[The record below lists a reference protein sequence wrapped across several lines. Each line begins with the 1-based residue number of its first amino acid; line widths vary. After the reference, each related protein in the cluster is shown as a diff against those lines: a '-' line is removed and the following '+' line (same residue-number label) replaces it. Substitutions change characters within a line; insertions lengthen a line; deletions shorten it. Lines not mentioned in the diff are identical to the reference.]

1 MAKIRRQNAPR
12 RLQDAHKT
20 AQEAL
25 RPPPGRPPDA
35 QDASKPPPRDAPR
48 GPQDDPKTPQD
59 GPKMAPRRSEDAL
72 RTAQDPPRRPQ
83 PPQDSSKMLRSRPQ
97 PLPDNDFGTILKGL
111 YKIFTR
117 FFGRLMQTC
126 HVEPDHLQRF
136 GVGVGVGVVIRSHAT
151 PMRCCSFRAAA
162 SAVRPLQYRQTIDYT
177 YMSLI

>member
-1 MAKIRRQNAPR
+1 MAWLHFA
-12 RLQDAHKT
+12 AKT
-20 AQEAL
+20 L
-25 RPPPGRPPDA
+25 
-35 QDASKPPPRDAPR
+35 QDASKTLTRRPKKLSDLPQDAPLDAPR
-48 GPQDDPKTPQD
+48 CLQDAPETPQEDPKTPQD
-59 GPKMAPRRSEDAL
+59 APKMAPRRSEDAL

-97 PLPDNDFGTILKGL
+97 PPPDNDFGTILKGL

-162 SAVRPLQYRQTIDYT
+162 SAVRPLQYNLIYGNMYIYT
-177 YMSLI
+177 YV